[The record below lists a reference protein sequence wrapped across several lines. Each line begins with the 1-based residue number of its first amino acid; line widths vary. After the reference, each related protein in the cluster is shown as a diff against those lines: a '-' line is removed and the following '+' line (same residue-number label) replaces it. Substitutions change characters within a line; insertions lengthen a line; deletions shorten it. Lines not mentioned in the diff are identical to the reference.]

1 MNDASNRTVNARI
14 APLGGMDVLSRQEVS
29 RLRDATQGGLHQ
41 LLRRCALA
49 VLTGGMT
56 NDDPRAMMER
66 YPDFDIRVQ
75 QQDRG
80 IKLELHHAPAQ
91 AFVDGRIIRGIN
103 EQLFAVVRDI
113 VYVSTQI
120 QEGRFDLTAS
130 QGLTNAVFEIL
141 RNARVLKPHAE
152 PNLAVCWGGHSIG
165 RVEYDYTKMV
175 GYELGLRGVD
185 ICTGCGPGAMK
196 GPMKG
201 AIIGHAKQRRSKNR
215 YIGITEPGIIAAESP
230 NPAVN
235 HLVIMPDI
243 EKRLEAFVRIA
254 HAIVVFPGGVGTAEE
269 ILYLLGILMHPE
281 NADIPF
287 PMVLTGP
294 RESAAY
300 FEQIDAFLRLA
311 LGDAAARR
319 YQIIVDSPQAV
330 ARAVTRGMQQVR
342 EARIGAQ
349 DAFFF
354 NWGLRIDYPYQV
366 PFAPTHA
373 NMAGLELRR
382 DRPPHELAAD
392 LRRAFSGIVAGNVK
406 EDGIRAIERHGPFEI
421 DGDAEIMRALD
432 RLLAAFVAQNRMK
445 LPGAVAYQPCY
456 RVVTR

>member
-1 MNDASNRTVNARI
+1 
-14 APLGGMDVLSRQEVS
+14 
-29 RLRDATQGGLHQ
+29 
-41 LLRRCALA
+41 
-49 VLTGGMT
+49 
-56 NDDPRAMMER
+56 
-66 YPDFDIRVQ
+66 
-75 QQDRG
+75 
-80 IKLELHHAPAQ
+80 
-91 AFVDGRIIRGIN
+91 
-103 EQLFAVVRDI
+103 
-113 VYVSTQI
+113 
-120 QEGRFDLTAS
+120 
-130 QGLTNAVFEIL
+130 
-141 RNARVLKPHAE
+141 
-152 PNLAVCWGGHSIG
+152 
-165 RVEYDYTKMV
+165 
-175 GYELGLRGVD
+175 
-185 ICTGCGPGAMK
+185 
-196 GPMKG
+196 
-201 AIIGHAKQRRSKNR
+201 
-215 YIGITEPGIIAAESP
+215 
-230 NPAVN
+230 
-235 HLVIMPDI
+235 
-243 EKRLEAFVRIA
+243 
-254 HAIVVFPGGVGTAEE
+254 
-269 ILYLLGILMHPE
+269 MHPE